1 MKFIKFIIAL
11 VLVFASPALAETT
24 QKSARETIEKYYV
37 AIDKH
42 NYRKAFELWEKDES
56 GKVNIKGQNYK
67 DFKLGFANTR
77 SAKVE
82 IIEVGEIDA
91 GMGHVY
97 IQVKVHVTARDFK
110 NTLKFYDGTYDL
122 RARSHTFAPTD
133 WKISNATLEKVK
145 N

>member
-1 MKFIKFIIAL
+1 MKFIKFIIAF

-24 QKSARETIEKYYV
+24 QKSARETIEKYYA

-67 DFKLGFANTR
+67 NFKLGFANTR

-82 IIEVGEIDA
+82 IIDVGEIDA

-110 NTLKFYDGTYDL
+110 NTLKYYDGTYDL
-122 RARSHTFAPTD
+122 RALSHTLVAVD
-133 WKISNATLEKVK
+133 WEIYDAKLEKVK
-145 N
+145 S